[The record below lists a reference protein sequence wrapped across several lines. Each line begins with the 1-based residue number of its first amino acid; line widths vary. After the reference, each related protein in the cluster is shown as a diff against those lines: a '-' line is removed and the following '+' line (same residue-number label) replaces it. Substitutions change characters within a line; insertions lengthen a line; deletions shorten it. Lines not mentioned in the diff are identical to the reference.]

1 MKRLFAVLVLCVVAF
16 VSSETCHA
24 QFSKLSFGKYGISS
38 IRPESLRAVR
48 GAAWIDVTNPMEGFT
63 VSEIKG
69 TVYKNGTAFVSGSA
83 SDVHVP
89 SGTGRVTVSGRAS
102 LSPDAS
108 LWSVLAL
115 IAFDPEDYSVD
126 LTVRITLDSGATR
139 VVSKKKMPV
148 SALLKLI

>member
-1 MKRLFAVLVLCVVAF
+1 MKRLFAVLVLCVITF

-89 SGTGRVTVSGRAS
+89 SGTGRVTVNGRAS